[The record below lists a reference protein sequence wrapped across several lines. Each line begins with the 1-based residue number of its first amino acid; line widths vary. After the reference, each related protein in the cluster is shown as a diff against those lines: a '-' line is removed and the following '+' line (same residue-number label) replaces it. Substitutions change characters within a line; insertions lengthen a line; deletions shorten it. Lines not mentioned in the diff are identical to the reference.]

1 MPDIKLDEIDLKILS
16 TLQENGRTKRNKL
29 AEEVKLSIPSVS
41 ERLRKL
47 EASGVICGYHTVLEA
62 RSVGLEVT
70 AFIFLTTESSKFYAK
85 IIERANEHAEILECH
100 AITGDGSHILKIRTE
115 STETL
120 ENLLSKIQ
128 AWPGVVNTRT
138 DVVLSSPKETN
149 VLPLSQLKNKL

>member
-47 EASGVICGYHTVLEA
+47 EESGVILGYHSVLDA

-85 IIERANEHAEILECH
+85 IIERATEHDEILECH

-128 AWPGVVNTRT
+128 SWPGVVNTRT

-149 VLPLSQLKNKL
+149 VLPLSQLKK

>member
-16 TLQENGRTKRNKL
+16 TLQDNGRTKRNKL

-47 EASGVICGYHTVLEA
+47 EESGVILGYHSVLDA
-62 RSVGLEVT
+62 RSVGLEVS

-85 IIERANEHAEILECH
+85 IIERAAEHEEILECH

-149 VLPLSQLKNKL
+149 VLPLSQMKK

>member
-16 TLQENGRTKRNKL
+16 TLQDNGRTKRNKL

-47 EASGVICGYHTVLEA
+47 EESGVILGYHSVLDA

-85 IIERANEHAEILECH
+85 IIERAKEHEEILECH

-149 VLPLSQLKNKL
+149 VLPLSQLKK

>member
-1 MPDIKLDEIDLKILS
+1 MPDVKLDEIDLKILS
-16 TLQENGRTKRNKL
+16 TLQDNGRTKRNKL

-47 EASGVICGYHTVLEA
+47 EESGVILGYHSVLDA

-85 IIERANEHAEILECH
+85 IIERATEHDEILECH

-120 ENLLSKIQ
+120 ESLLSKIQ

-138 DVVLSSPKETN
+138 DVVLSSSKETN
-149 VLPLSQLKNKL
+149 VLPLGQLKK